1 MGKNQNSV
9 VVLQIGVQFPWMI
22 PMGVKYNHIK
32 CERDSQ
38 VADLS
43 FKNCS
48 LGRNNHFWAKKAPE
62 HIQNSQTKGNGGYT
76 PRAA

>member
-9 VVLQIGVQFPWMI
+9 VVLRIRLKFWWMI
-22 PMGVKYNHIK
+22 PMSMSQKLNGGGR
-32 CERDSQ
+32 ERVSQ

-48 LGRNNHFWAKKAPE
+48 LGPKTAIFGPKQP
-62 HIQNSQTKGNGGYT
+62 
-76 PRAA
+76 